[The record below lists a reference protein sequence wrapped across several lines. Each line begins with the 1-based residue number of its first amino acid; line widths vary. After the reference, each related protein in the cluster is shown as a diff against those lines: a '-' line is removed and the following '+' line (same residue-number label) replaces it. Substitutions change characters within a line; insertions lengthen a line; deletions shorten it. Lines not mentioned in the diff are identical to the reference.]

1 MADGTMVD
9 GLPALALT
17 VSDGVAA
24 GTREDRSGEV
34 LLKRLTALGFEV
46 RRDVVADEPDAIARL
61 IAETADGGT
70 RLVVTSG
77 GTGLGPRDRTPE
89 AIAGIIDYLVPGFG
103 EAMRAEGRTHTPLA
117 SISRSLGAV
126 RGQTLILCLPGSPKS
141 CRGIARCGRDD
152 PGPHARYAGRAH
164 VAHVDDRHTRRRSAV
179 PERPTAH
186 KRAVDA

>member
-126 RGQTLILCLPGSPKS
+126 RGQTLILCLPGSPKAVAES
-141 CRGIARCGRDD
+141 LDAVEMILAHTLDTL
-152 PGPHARYAGRAH
+152 AGRTS
-164 VAHVDDRHTRRRSAV
+164 HT
-179 PERPTAH
+179 
-186 KRAVDA
+186 